1 MDFMKENVGGAAAA
15 PGMDAA
21 IDRAARMTACRRA
34 TDNAPAPLADLS
46 MVGWLH
52 GEFERECRVDDPVE
66 RRRMFVFI
74 FALLYAPAALA
85 GRRLPHGMRQAL
97 SSAVPDVAPCRLSCH
112 PARGG
117 LGVRPLPHVPRRG
130 GAAGGGAGGEGVRE
144 GTPLIDGEETRRW
157 HVSTESADDCLG
169 RGVTWA

>member
-21 IDRAARMTACRRA
+21 IDRAARMTACRHA
-34 TDNAPAPLADLS
+34 TDNAPATLADLS

-52 GEFERECRVDDPVE
+52 GEFERECHVDDPVE

-112 PARGG
+112 LPEAAWEFAHYRTFRDEAARLAGV
-117 LGVRPLPHVPRRG
+117 LGAR
-130 GAAGGGAGGEGVRE
+130 A
-144 GTPLIDGEETRRW
+144 
-157 HVSTESADDCLG
+157 CG
-169 RGVTWA
+169 RAR